1 MALAINTNIASLNAQ
16 RNLGK
21 TQGALTKSLERLSS
35 GLRIN
40 SAKDDAAGFAIANRM
55 TAQIRGLNQA
65 ARNANDG
72 ISLAQTAEGALQ
84 ETTNILQRI
93 RELSIQSANDSNSA
107 TDRKALQSET
117 NQLIAELDRIA
128 ESTTFNSTKLLD
140 GSFTSKAFHVGA
152 DAGQTISV
160 SVAGAT
166 TEILGTNRVETNNT
180 VGIAAAESA
189 RQTITDGVG
198 LGTVQTDTDV
208 GTAVAKAIN
217 TQTIT
222 VTAPE
227 GTGIGDEDGLQTVS
241 LTAGTDSAKSIADKL
256 NALDGVVAYV
266 SANSAEIDIT
276 EVLANA
282 GNDAHAGDVVSFNLV
297 AGEQTQSFSFSVDSV
312 DLTTQTNFDTALDA
326 AVLAINTANSNSDL
340 TVTAVTG
347 NNNALAVTSASGE
360 NIGIENFDVDDN
372 ATGTFGGTYTGWG
385 ADDTVAFDITFDG
398 TVLNLTGMG
407 GGGTPTTTLI
417 ANSIASEL
425 VNKGATDQGNGV
437 YTIAGT
443 TETLTITRVSDAF
456 DIATTGEEDFVIS
469 NWAETDG
476 DTNANSAILAV
487 TSGTGTTGDASI
499 QGGSVLTATLTPT
512 IVETDTITF
521 TGATVTE
528 TGGAGDE
535 GAVITG
541 TVTVSLESDM
551 SIQSSV
557 DGATTDAGGLFNVAA
572 NTNTTVGSSII
583 TLGGAGGFAN
593 IASTGTISFDVDGT
607 TVSYAVAGT
616 DNTDVEYATGLKA
629 ALDAAGLDSSTYSV
643 SGNGASVSIL
653 KLDGSAIAITN
664 FADTAGD
671 DATLAVST
679 GTGTGTLDPTN
690 TLLDAG
696 DSTKTSTTSVL
707 LGSEG
712 VSQGNNVTEQTL
724 TIVGDDTVTVEI
736 EENSTAKNIAAA
748 INEESGVTGVTATAV
763 TTATL
768 SNLSANG
775 TVSFNLYGKNT
786 SELRISATVTTS
798 DLNSLVGAIN
808 DNTGQTGITAELATS
823 GTSIVLTSSTGED
836 IKIENFEH
844 SSAITT
850 NRTDTSTT
858 NVLQSVRVTGGQSG
872 STYVTLTDG
881 GNVSDSNDTDSTV
894 IGGTV
899 TLISAQTSFNVQSD
913 IAATAGGLF
922 TGVADQ
928 AQASEKTS
936 VSQVDISTQAGA
948 NDAIEIID
956 GALSRVDVIRGDL
969 GAMQNRFES
978 TIANLQNVSENL
990 SAARSRVMD
999 ADFAV
1004 ETAALTK
1011 AQILQQA
1018 GIAMLAQANQLP
1030 QSVLSLLQ

>member
-55 TAQIRGLNQA
+55 SAQIRGLNQA

-93 RELSIQSANDSNSA
+93 RELAIQSANDSNSA

-140 GSFTSKAFHVGA
+140 GSFTSKSFHVGA

-166 TEILGTNRVETNNT
+166 TEILGTNRVETNST

-189 RQTITDGVG
+189 NMTITNGAT
-198 LGTVQTDTDV
+198 LGSASAAAVDLDTA
-208 GTAVAKAIN
+208 GNGIVA
-217 TQTIT
+217 QTIT
-222 VTAPE
+222 VTGPSGNSDIAE
-227 GTGIGDEDGLQTVS
+227 SQTISV
-241 LTAGTDSAKSIADKL
+241 AARASAAEIADQL
-256 NALDGVVAYV
+256 NALDGV
-266 SANSAEIDIT
+266 SANASKTVATLGGIIT
-276 EVLANA
+276 DGTEYVE
-282 GNDAHAGDVVSFNLV
+282 G
-297 AGEQTQSFSFSVDSV
+297 QTISFSLNGTSISS
-312 DLTTQTNFDTALDA
+312 LIGADA
-326 AVLAINTANSNSDL
+326 ATTRTNLATKIGEASLTDL
-340 TVTAVTG
+340 TVT
-347 NNNALAVTSASGE
+347 NNLDGTFTIESASGA
-360 NIGIENFDVDDN
+360 NISIENYDVSGGDGN
-372 ATGTFGGTYTGWG
+372 ATATLAG
-385 ADDTVAFDITFDG
+385 ADGDTVA
-398 TVLNLTGMG
+398 
-407 GGGTPTTTLI
+407 TL
-417 ANSIASEL
+417 
-425 VNKGATDQGNGV
+425 
-437 YTIAGT
+437 
-443 TETLTITRVSDAF
+443 
-456 DIATTGEEDFVIS
+456 
-469 NWAETDG
+469 
-476 DTNANSAILAV
+476 
-487 TSGTGTTGDASI
+487 
-499 QGGSVLTATLTPT
+499 SV
-512 IVETDTITF
+512 
-521 TGATVTE
+521 
-528 TGGAGDE
+528 GGAADSS
-535 GAVITG
+535 AVSG
-541 TVTVSLESDM
+541 TVTVSLESEL
-551 SIQSSV
+551 SIKSSV
-557 DGATTDAGGLFNVAA
+557 DGTATDGGLFNVAA

-583 TLGGAGGFAN
+583 TLGGAGGFSDFDVN
-593 IASTGTISFDVDGT
+593 DVISFDVDGT
-607 TVSYAVAGT
+607 AVSYTVDVADTT
-616 DNTDVEYATGLKA
+616 DDDYATGLKT
-629 ALDAAGLDSSTYSV
+629 ALDTAGLDSSTYSV
-643 SGNGASVSIL
+643 SRNGASVSIL
-653 KLDGSAIAITN
+653 KLDGSAIAITD
-664 FADTAGD
+664 FADDDTGGD
-671 DATLAVST
+671 AATLAVST
-679 GTGTGTLDPTN
+679 GTGIGSLDPTN

-696 DSTKTSTTSVL
+696 DSTKTSTTSIL

-712 VSQGNNVTEQTL
+712 VSQGNNVTAQTL
-724 TIVGDDTVTVEI
+724 TIVGDDTIAVDI
-736 EENSTAKNIAAA
+736 AANSTAKNIAAA
-748 INEESGVTGVTATAV
+748 INEESGTTGVTATAE

-823 GTSIVLTSSTGED
+823 GTSMVLTSSTGED

-844 SSAITT
+844 SSAITDT
-850 NRTDTSTT
+850 DRTDGSDTT
-858 NVLQSVRVTGGQSG
+858 VIQSIRVTGGQSG

-881 GNVSDSNDTDSTV
+881 GNVSDADDTDSTV
-894 IGGTV
+894 IGGSV

-913 IAATAGGLF
+913 IASTSGGLF

-936 VSQVDISTQAGA
+936 VSQVDISTQSGA
-948 NDAIEIID
+948 NDAIEVLD
-956 GALSRVDVIRGDL
+956 GALSKVDVIRGDL

-978 TIANLQNVSENL
+978 TIANLENVSENL

>member
-84 ETTNILQRI
+84 ETTSLLQRI
-93 RELSIQSANDSNSA
+93 RELGIQSANDSNSA
-107 TDRKALQSET
+107 SDRKALQSET

-140 GSFTSKAFHVGA
+140 GSFTSKSFHVGA
-152 DAGQTISV
+152 DAGQTINV

-180 VGIAAAESA
+180 AGIAAAESA
-189 RQTITDGVG
+189 KQTITDGAG
-198 LGTVQTDTDV
+198 LGTVQTGTDV
-208 GTAVAKAIN
+208 GAAVAKAIS

-222 VTAPE
+222 VTAPV
-227 GTGIGDEDGLQTVS
+227 GTGIGDDEGLQTLS
-241 LTAGTDSAKSIADKL
+241 LTTGAGTSAKSVADDL
-256 NALDGVVAYV
+256 NELAGVVAYA
-266 SANSAEIDIT
+266 SANSAEIDISDIAAGT
-276 EVLANA
+276 NA
-282 GNDAHAGDVVSFNLV
+282 ADENDTVSFTLAV
-297 AGEQTQSFSFSVDSV
+297 GTDAADTDAFTFQVGSDATA
-312 DLTTQTNFDTALDA
+312 TQTNFDTALKL
-326 AVLAINTANSNSDL
+326 AVDNINTANGNTDL
-340 TVTAVTG
+340 SVTG
-347 NNNALAVTSASGE
+347 SGSALTVTSASGK
-360 NIGIENFDVDDN
+360 NIGIEDFDVMDN
-372 ATGTFGGTYTGWG
+372 ATVVIDAFV
-385 ADDTVAFDITFDG
+385 DDTVANDTLAFTLATHAISFELDVTVGGQTGTAEHLYNALVTADTGSALTDDGISFTWSTGDTAVVITRTNGGDLNIAGLDSTTANGGFTATAADAG
-398 TVLNLTGMG
+398 TDVTGGPAVLV
-407 GGGTPTTTLI
+407 
-417 ANSIASEL
+417 E
-425 VNKGATDQGNGV
+425 GATADV
-437 YTIAGT
+437 A
-443 TETLTITRVSDAF
+443 
-456 DIATTGEEDFVIS
+456 
-469 NWAETDG
+469 
-476 DTNANSAILAV
+476 AV
-487 TSGTGTTGDASI
+487 AD
-499 QGGSVLTATLTPT
+499 
-512 IVETDTITF
+512 ETDTLTF
-521 TGATVTE
+521 AGTE
-528 TGGAGDE
+528 IGETDHLTLDDSAL
-535 GAVITG
+535 ITG

-551 SIQSSV
+551 SIKSSV
-557 DGATTDAGGLFNVAA
+557 DGTTTAGGLFNVAA
-572 NTNTTVGSSII
+572 DTNTTVGSSII

-593 IASTGTISFDVDGT
+593 FATDDVISFNVDDTTDPVDGP
-607 TVSYAVAGT
+607 TVSYTVVAETT
-616 DNTDVEYATGLKA
+616 DIVRATELET
-629 ALDAAGLDSSTYSV
+629 ALIAGLDSSTYSV
-643 SGNGASVSIL
+643 SRNGASVSIL
-653 KLDGSAIAITN
+653 KLNDSAIAITD
-664 FADTAGD
+664 FADNDGSSSGLGNG
-671 DATLAVST
+671 ATLVVST

-690 TLLDAG
+690 TLLDAD
-696 DSTKTSTTSVL
+696 DSTKTSTTSML

-748 INEESGVTGVTATAV
+748 INEQSGVTGVTATAV

-808 DNTGQTGITAELATS
+808 DNTGQTGITAELTNS

-850 NRTDTSTT
+850 DRTDPSTT

-872 STYVTLTDG
+872 SAYVTLTDG
-881 GNVSDSNDTDSTV
+881 GNVSDADDTDSTV